1 MTNRVL
7 IGASTGPGLDGL
19 KAFVALRLGNCAL
32 ADLPFD
38 RDEAIAMMRYCR
50 EHEITL
56 FLSELVY
63 RGSTQ
68 LYRPEKTKIPR
79 EEFWSKDELNA
90 ILAEAGEFYG
100 GRMTIGE
107 AGGCSTG
114 RRTTSSV
121 APPAPTAP
129 FRPAIRC
136 WRRARPTSRIC
147 ASSSASS
154 ASN

>member
-38 RDEAIAMMRYCR
+38 RDEAVAMVRYCR

-68 LYRPEKTKIPR
+68 LYRPEKTRIAR
-79 EEFWSKDELNA
+79 EDFWSRDELNA

-107 AGGCSTG
+107 AGGVLYWPKDYLFRGTTG
-114 RRTTSSV
+114 AYS
-121 APPAPTAP
+121 ALPPCDTMLE
-129 FRPAIRC
+129 
-136 WRRARPTSRIC
+136 ARE
-147 ASSSASS
+147 AYLA
-154 ASN
+154 